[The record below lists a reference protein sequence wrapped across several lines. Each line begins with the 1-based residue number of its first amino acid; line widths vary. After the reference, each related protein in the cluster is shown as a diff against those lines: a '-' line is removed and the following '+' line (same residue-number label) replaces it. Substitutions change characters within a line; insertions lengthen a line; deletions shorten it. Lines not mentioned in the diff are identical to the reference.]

1 MTRYPAT
8 PVPIGTN
15 QARRGRLSKVGGA
28 AIGTDW

>member
-15 QARRGRLSKVGGA
+15 HALPGRRRKVGGA
-28 AIGTDW
+28 AIGNDW